1 MILHIYFSFAYSH
14 INHCSIAVASTS
26 QTKLKEMFTKQWHAA
41 GRKFIKEKKL
51 MEDLI

>member
-1 MILHIYFSFAYSH
+1 MILHIYFSFIYAH

>member
-1 MILHIYFSFAYSH
+1 MILHIYFSFTYSH